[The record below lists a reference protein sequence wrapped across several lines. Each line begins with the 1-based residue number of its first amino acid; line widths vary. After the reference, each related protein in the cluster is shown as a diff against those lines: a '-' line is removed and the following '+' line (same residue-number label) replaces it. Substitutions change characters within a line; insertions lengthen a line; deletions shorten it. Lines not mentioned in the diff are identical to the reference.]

1 MTLAARPQVAVLLGC
16 ATALALACGD
26 EVVNPLGTGG
36 ASSTAAT
43 TSTGASMSTSGGSTD
58 QGGMGGMLGTGGLG
72 MGGLG
77 MGGALASGGMG
88 GLGMGGALATGGMG
102 GMPGAGGAGGGMI
115 PVLVPDF
122 AILDVNPNSLTSG
135 QLVSPRDHLG
145 RVSAWYFGHST

>member
-1 MTLAARPQVAVLLGC
+1 MTVPARPQVAVLLGC

-36 ASSTAAT
+36 AGSTAAT
-43 TSTGASMSTSGGSTD
+43 TSTGASTSSAGGSTS
-58 QGGMGGMLGTGGLG
+58 QGGMGGMLG

-77 MGGALASGGMG
+77 MGGMP
-88 GLGMGGALATGGMG
+88 ATGGMG
-102 GMPGAGGAGGGMI
+102 GMPGAGGAGGGLV

-122 AILDVNPNSLTSG
+122 AILDVNPNSTTSG

>member
-1 MTLAARPQVAVLLGC
+1 MIAPARPQVAVLLGC

-36 ASSTAAT
+36 AGSTAAT
-43 TSTGASMSTSGGSTD
+43 TSTGASTSSAGGSTS
-58 QGGMGGMLGTGGLG
+58 QGGMGGMLGMGGFGMGGLG

-77 MGGALASGGMG
+77 MGG
-88 GLGMGGALATGGMG
+88 LGMGGMTATGGMG
-102 GMPGAGGAGGGMI
+102 GMPGAGGAGGGLV

-122 AILDVNPNSLTSG
+122 AILDANPNSTTSG